1 MRMKM
6 YKIADYQAFSDLIE
20 DCNGPVYVVSKDGNC
35 FNLRS
40 KLAQYVALATL
51 FRSDVIDELEL
62 EASDPADAAKLFQ
75 FMMRGG
81 RPPMNV

>member
-1 MRMKM
+1 M

-20 DCNGPVYVVSKDGNC
+20 HCNGPVYVVSKDGNR
-35 FNLRS
+35 FNLQS

-75 FMMRGG
+75 FMSAADARL
-81 RPPMNV
+81 